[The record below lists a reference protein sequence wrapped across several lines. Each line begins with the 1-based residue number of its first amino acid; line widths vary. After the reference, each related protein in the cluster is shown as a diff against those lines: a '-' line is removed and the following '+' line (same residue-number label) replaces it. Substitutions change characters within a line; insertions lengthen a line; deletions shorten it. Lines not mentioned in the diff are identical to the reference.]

1 MGFFYF
7 NYKLSKSKHEMK
19 LWNHNIGNNDI
30 TYLAEFS
37 ITKVLPMWNENVSL
51 GCHLLSTIIN
61 ETTKP
66 CAFEFSDGKNVLKKP
81 HMQIVFPGE
90 NNA

>member
-1 MGFFYF
+1 
-7 NYKLSKSKHEMK
+7 
-19 LWNHNIGNNDI
+19 
-30 TYLAEFS
+30 
-37 ITKVLPMWNENVSL
+37 VSL